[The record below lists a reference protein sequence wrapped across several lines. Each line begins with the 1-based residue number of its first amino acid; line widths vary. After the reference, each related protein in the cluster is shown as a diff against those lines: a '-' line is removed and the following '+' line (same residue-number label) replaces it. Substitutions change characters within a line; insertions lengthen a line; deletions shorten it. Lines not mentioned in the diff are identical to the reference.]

1 MCGICWEWSRLTG
14 TIMSCEPGGSG
25 VEMRYMMARRRMVNI
40 CAELIKNQYTLKVSY
55 KYI

>member
-1 MCGICWEWSRLTG
+1 LCGICWEWSRLTG